1 MTAKLRFCALAACLI
16 PAGMVAAEQPE
27 TEQSRPADPEA
38 LSNKLDQLVQEAISE
53 GLLTATGSDSA
64 PEGGETPADAP
75 VAPVEVPALSACTGD
90 DPFDFS
96 LYEDVSRYQDLH
108 AFKPDAADLSVPEG
122 RATEDRFIKAFLALG
137 LNNEALTLLAGR
149 DDPSALALRELGT
162 LMHRRSRADTDVF
175 RELSDC
181 RDTAKLWL
189 SIGLLVENNPEGAE
203 LLNQQ
208 LNAFRKLPI
217 QLRISVTEMAVPA
230 LLAQDDTLLANK
242 MMATFTADEFRV
254 SSRLQFQRGLMEME
268 LGSADG
274 EEVVRSFLSQPQF
287 RDEALVAMV
296 RNARPVDRAYRA
308 LMLDD
313 IVQSVARART
323 DTEIAE
329 ALSFALSELSAGSR
343 YAEMAELYDLPT
355 LQPAPTQG
363 LIIDTVVASLT
374 RDLGSDEA
382 VRNLSGIEGMIETAP
397 LLRARTERAQ
407 LHALAVRQATRFGF
421 VSLAEQFF
429 EGAGSDVAAGK
440 ALASLAFRRGNE
452 DLVYKVAERFKN
464 DSTINQI
471 AALSAVRSADRAALS
486 TYSARLELDPI
497 AALALVRQ
505 DAVSGHWIVPDRI
518 YLEAQRTDAPE
529 TQRSIEEIMV
539 LRKIARTGKTGPEQ
553 IRMASVSETLNEA
566 GEALQSMRR
575 EVR

>member
-1 MTAKLRFCALAACLI
+1 MTVRLHLCALAACLI
-16 PAGMVAAEQPE
+16 PAGMVAADDTE
-27 TEQSRPADPEA
+27 TEAPRPADPEA

-53 GLLTATGSDSA
+53 GLLTATD
-64 PEGGETPADAP
+64 PGGAAEDAQTPADAP
-75 VAPVEVPALSACTGD
+75 VAPVVASVPSACAGD

-96 LYEDVSRYQDLH
+96 LYAEVTRYQDLH

-137 LNNEALTLLAGR
+137 LNTEALTLLAGR
-149 DDPSALALRELGT
+149 EDPSALALRELAT
-162 LMHRRSRADTDVF
+162 LMHQRSRADIEVF
-175 RELSDC
+175 RELSAC
-181 RDTAKLWL
+181 RETASLWL
-189 SIGLLVENNPEGAE
+189 SIALLVENDPEGAA
-203 LLNQQ
+203 LLNEQ
-208 LNAFRKLPI
+208 LNAFRQLPI
-217 QLRISVTEMAVPA
+217 QLRVSVTEITIPV
-230 LLAQDDTLLANK
+230 LIAQGDTLLANK
-242 MMATFTADEFRV
+242 MMATFTAEEFRV

-343 YAEMAELYDLPT
+343 YTEMAELYGLPT
-355 LQPAPTQG
+355 LQPPPTQG
-363 LIIDTVVASLT
+363 LILDTVVDSLT

-382 VRNLSGIEGMIETAP
+382 VRNLSGIDGMIETAP
-397 LLRARTERAQ
+397 LLEARSERAQ
-407 LHALAVRQATRFGF
+407 LHALAVRQAARFGF
-421 VSLAEQFF
+421 VSLAEHFF
-429 EGAGSDVAAGK
+429 EGAGSDVSAGE
-440 ALASLAFRRGNE
+440 ALASLAFRRGND
-452 DLVYKVAERFKN
+452 DLVYRVAERFADEAKV
-464 DSTINQI
+464 NQF
-471 AALSAVRSADRAALS
+471 AALSAVRSADRVALS
-486 TYSARLELDPI
+486 TYSTRLELDPA

-505 DAVSGHWIVPDRI
+505 DAASGHWIVPDRI
-518 YLEAQRTDAPE
+518 YLEARRTDAPE
-529 TQRSIEEIMV
+529 IQRSIEEIMV
-539 LRKIARTGKTGPEQ
+539 LRKIARTGKTGPER
-553 IRMASVSETLNEA
+553 IRMASVTETLDQA
-566 GEALQSMRR
+566 GEALASMRR